1 MRSTTTLIMT
11 MKNTIIPSITTRTMT
26 TPSGTKMSMTTPST
40 TTKIMTTPSGTMMS
54 MTTPS
59 TTTKTTTT
67 QSGKTMMSTTTLMK
81 NMKKNHGTTTSLPMK
96 LMIMLSSGMRVPI
109 WILFGSG
116 MFQDQPVL

>member
-11 MKNTIIPSITTRTMT
+11 MKNTII
-26 TPSGTKMSMTTPST
+26 PST